1 MLSCSKCSSQ
11 LCGCPYVKTGHTS
24 SWLEYSKLGQ
34 VRSKLVQVRSKLGLE
49 LVRSKQVLERGSKQ
63 EPVLVR
69 SKLVLVH
76 SNRSL
81 PYGIRTSQLRWL
93 VRT

>member
-1 MLSCSKCSSQ
+1 
-11 LCGCPYVKTGHTS
+11 VKTGHTS

-69 SKLVLVH
+69 SKLVLVRSKLVLVH